1 MARNEADREDLMAE
15 AVSLLKRIEFH
26 DASQTQPVV
35 AGLNTFGWLFV
46 YLGQDTMYRFDELG
60 RLRRA
65 FVDGLLYRTEGRT
78 LAVLQRQRSSSAG
91 ASAAAMKSEL
101 LRKDLTVDELNIFQQ
116 RTRHELKELCDGM
129 TTAAI
134 LRQVPEGIDGVKDEI
149 QHAVRRAL
157 DTDEFLAPPL
167 VRR

>member
-15 AVSLLKRIEFH
+15 AVSLVKRLEC
-26 DASQTQPVV
+26 QYPPRTECTVV
-35 AGLNTFGWLFV
+35 GMNSFGWLFV

-78 LAVLQRQRSSSAG
+78 LAVLERRRTSNLSESG
-91 ASAAAMKSEL
+91 TAMKSEL
-101 LRKDLTVDELNIFQQ
+101 LRRDLTGDQLLAFQQ
-116 RTRHELKELCDGM
+116 RTRADLKELYDGL
-129 TTAAI
+129 TTGVI
-134 LRQVPEGIDGVKDEI
+134 HRQVPEGIDAVNGEI
-149 QHAVRRAL
+149 RHAVRKAQ
-157 DTDEFLAPPL
+157 ESEQFLAPPL